1 MSSRKERD
9 RYVGRR
15 RVPTPPRSRYTAVA
29 TTALIGAGVVA
40 LATAAAMPD
49 IKSSDPGSLSAMT
62 GNNTAASRLAASA
75 TDRANRSTDRGAFT
89 SAAAPAA
96 MDIWRLPMTAYT
108 ISTPFGERE
117 GTLRRGVD
125 LMAPVGTGVYAAHGG
140 TVTLARWYGG
150 YGYCV
155 IVDVGNGVQ
164 LVYGHSSQLMVTEG
178 QHIDS
183 GQLLALSG
191 NSGYSFA
198 PHVHFEVRVNDVAT
212 DPVAYMLDHGVSIAH
227 HTDSLTAA

>member
-1 MSSRKERD
+1 VSSRKERD

-29 TTALIGAGVVA
+29 TTALFGAGVVA

-49 IKSSDPGSLSAMT
+49 IKSSNPGSLSAISNSHLSST
-62 GNNTAASRLAASA
+62 RLDATSKASRTDTRATTFSSNAAL
-75 TDRANRSTDRGAFT
+75 DV
-89 SAAAPAA
+89 
-96 MDIWRLPMTAYT
+96 WRLPMVSYNVGH
-108 ISTPFGERE
+108 PFGERA
-117 GTLRRGVD
+117 GALRQGVD
-125 LMAPVGTGVYAAHGG
+125 LMAPVGSGVYAAHGG

-164 LVYGHSSQLMVTEG
+164 LVYGHASKLMVAEG

-183 GQLLALSG
+183 GQLVALSG
-191 NSGYSFA
+191 NSGYSFS
-198 PHVHFEVRVNDVAT
+198 PHVHFEVRVNGVAT
-212 DPVAYMLDHGVSIAH
+212 DPVQFMLDHGVSIAQR
-227 HTDSLTAA
+227 TDSLTL

>member
-29 TTALIGAGVVA
+29 TTALFGAGVVA

-49 IKSSDPGSLSAMT
+49 MKSSDPGSLAAISNSHLSAT
-62 GNNTAASRLAASA
+62 RLDATFKASRTDNRTTLAP
-75 TDRANRSTDRGAFT
+75 N
-89 SAAAPAA
+89 AAL
-96 MDIWRLPMTAYT
+96 DVWRLPM
-108 ISTPFGERE
+108 ISYNVGHPFGQPA
-117 GTLRRGVD
+117 GTLRQGVD

-155 IVDVGNGVQ
+155 IIDVGNGVQ
-164 LVYGHSSQLMVTEG
+164 LVYGHASKLTVTEG

-183 GQLLALSG
+183 GQLVALSG
-191 NSGYSFA
+191 NSGYSFS
-198 PHVHFEVRVNDVAT
+198 PHVHFEVRVNGVAT
-212 DPVAYMLDHGVSIAH
+212 DPVQFLLDHGVSIAQR
-227 HTDSLTAA
+227 TDSLTL